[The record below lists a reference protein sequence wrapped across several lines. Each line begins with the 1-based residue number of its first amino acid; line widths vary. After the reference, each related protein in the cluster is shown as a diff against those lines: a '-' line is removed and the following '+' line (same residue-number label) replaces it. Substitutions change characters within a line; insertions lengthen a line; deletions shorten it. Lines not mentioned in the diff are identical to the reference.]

1 MRNRL
6 HALCPYFAMFPES
19 FAERWIRRLTSP
31 GDVVLDPFSGRGTTA
46 FTALLLDRQAVAC
59 DTNAVAYCITR
70 AKACA
75 PTLGQLKR
83 RIARLETKFRPSD
96 WKKAGV
102 TMPEFFHW
110 CYAHPTLLQLLYLRS
125 SLRWKLSDT
134 DSMIA
139 ALALGALHGDDVE
152 SKNYLS
158 NQMPRTISTKPGYS
172 VRFWRSRNLRP
183 QKRNVFRVLRE
194 RAEFRYNSE
203 IPERKGLVI
212 FGDMRAL
219 PSYKHSIPGKIRCV
233 VTSPPYFNVTNF
245 EEDQWLRLWFL
256 GGPSLPLQ
264 SSASKDDRHTN
275 KTAYANFIRDM
286 WTSLRQILADNAHVV
301 IRIGARNLKREE
313 VSDWLIAG
321 ACQANFHATLVSSRL
336 SKLRNAQTR
345 SFRPGS
351 EGCRFELDY
360 HFQLDA

>member
-19 FAERWIRRLTSP
+19 FAERWIRRLTVP
-31 GDVVLDPFSGRGTTA
+31 GDLVLDPFSGRGTTA

-75 PTLGQLKR
+75 PSLGRLKR
-83 RIARLETKFRPSD
+83 RIAHLEELFRPDD
-96 WKKAGV
+96 WKEIAAE
-102 TMPEFFHW
+102 MPKFFSW
-110 CYAHPTLLQLLYLRS
+110 CYARPTLLQLLYLRCT
-125 SLRWKLSDT
+125 LRWRSSNV

-139 ALALGALHGDDVE
+139 ALVLGALHGDDVE

-172 VRFWRSRNLRP
+172 VRFWRARGLRP
-183 QKRNVFRVLRE
+183 QIRNVFQVLRE
-194 RAEFRYNSE
+194 RADFRYDSE
-203 IPERKGLVI
+203 IPKRKGLVI
-212 FGDMRAL
+212 FGDMRSL
-219 PSYKHSIPGKIRCV
+219 PSYKDNIPIKVRCV

-256 GGPSLPLQ
+256 GGPSLPRQ

-275 KTAYANFIRDM
+275 KKAYAKFITDM
-286 WTSLRQILADNAHVV
+286 WASLRPILAKDAHVV
-301 IRIGARNLKREE
+301 IRIGARNLAREE
-313 VSDWLIAG
+313 VSGWLITG
-321 ACQANFHATLVSSRL
+321 ARQMKVNAKLVSSRL

-360 HFQLDA
+360 HFELAA